1 MIVQA
6 LPSQLQMWDSLPRMA
21 MQSSPLLSAADTALL
36 ESVVVG
42 DADVAPSPRK
52 RRWKSG
58 VLKPVHPNIDRPEPA
73 ASEPTVA
80 SLMVTIIDQQ
90 REIDR
95 LNQCVSELD
104 MTLLRARNTNVEL
117 VASFFKSNFP
127 KAKLADCSF

>member
-1 MIVQA
+1 MLMLLLLPENALGNQA
-6 LPSQLQMWDSLPRMA
+6 SSNLFTQTLSL
-21 MQSSPLLSAADTALL
+21 D
-36 ESVVVG
+36 
-42 DADVAPSPRK
+42 
-52 RRWKSG
+52 
-58 VLKPVHPNIDRPEPA
+58 IDRPEPA

-104 MTLLRARNTNVEL
+104 MALLRARNTNVEL

-127 KAKLADCSF
+127 NAKLADCSF